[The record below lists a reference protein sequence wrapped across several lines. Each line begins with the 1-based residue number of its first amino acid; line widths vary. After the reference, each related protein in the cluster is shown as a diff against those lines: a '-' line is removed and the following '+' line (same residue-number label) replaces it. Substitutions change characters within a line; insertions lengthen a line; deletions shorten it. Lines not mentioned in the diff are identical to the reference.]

1 MINHINTQ
9 LYMRKAIFC
18 CLFMLTTMLSLS
30 AEHLSFKGIPLEGSI
45 YSFCQKLQAS
55 GFKLVSR
62 DTNMRILEGKFTK
75 YDVTVGVLSDQTG
88 KNVTSVIVLLP
99 SSEEWK
105 TLVNT
110 YDYYKSLY
118 TEKYGEPALCE
129 ENNPSKS
136 DSNISLMY
144 EVHQG
149 TISYGSVF
157 LAPGGYIELSIE
169 KANGLYTGQVIIR
182 YMDEQNFKENRK
194 SELDEI

>member
-1 MINHINTQ
+1 
-9 LYMRKAIFC
+9 MRKLIFC
-18 CLFMLTTMLSLS
+18 CLFSLTALL
-30 AEHLSFKGIPLEGSI
+30 ALGKDHLTFKGIPIEGTI
-45 YSFCQKLQAS
+45 YSFCQKLQGT
-55 GFKLVSR
+55 GFKLVSK

-75 YDVTVGVLSDQTG
+75 YDVTVGVLADQAG
-88 KNVTSVIVLLP
+88 KNVSSVIVLLP

-129 ENNPSKS
+129 EKNPSDS

-144 EVHQG
+144 EVHQN

-169 KANGLYTGQVIIR
+169 KANGLYTGQVVIR
-182 YMDEQNFKENRK
+182 YMDEQNIQEKRK
-194 SELDEI
+194 KELDEI